1 MSGAPQ
7 TTRRHRP
14 RVIVGVAAAVLFA
27 GIQVIPAGKTN
38 PPVTRDLIAATSA
51 PEAEATLLRGACYD
65 CHSHETRWPWYASVA
80 PASWR
85 TARHVWNGRQRLNLS
100 DWPQDRPW
108 DARARLESM
117 AQALRAGSMPP
128 ADYRLLHPAAKLTA
142 EQRTRLAAWLEA
154 TAGSLKAQRAP

>member
-80 PASWR
+80 PSSWW
-85 TARHVWNGRQRLNLS
+85 TARHVRRGRDRLNLS

-117 AQALRAGSMPP
+117 AHALRADSMPP
-128 ADYRLLHPAAKLTA
+128 ADYRLLHPAAKLTP
-142 EQRTRLAAWLEA
+142 EQRIRLAAWLE
-154 TAGSLKAQRAP
+154 TAADTLKAQRTP